1 MAAHRLG
8 TERMIYAMSPLNLP
22 ALQVASG
29 DTVVVE
35 TADCFENQ
43 VQSETQPF
51 VAIDWEHVNPATG
64 PIYVQDAAPGDLLAI
79 SIERIETADHGVM
92 TTGPEMGVFGDE
104 LAESTIR
111 IVPIVDRTVK
121 LLDHAYPCRPMIGVI
136 GTAPRESAVPNG
148 TPGEHGGNMDCKLIG
163 QGATLVLPVE
173 VPGALLALGDLHA
186 VMGDGEVCSTGV
198 EMAGEVTLRLRVLKG
213 RDLPAPFLVDSE
225 QAATIASR
233 PTLDEAANAAA
244 KSMAH
249 WLQRQTPL
257 SVAEIAILLSAK
269 GDLRICQVVDPL
281 KTARMEIHRSVLEDL
296 GIRLEDLARV

>member
-198 EMAGEVTLRLRVLKG
+198 EMAGEVTLRLRVLKRG
-213 RDLPAPFLVDSE
+213 VTCPHPSSW
-225 QAATIASR
+225 TASR
-233 PTLDEAANAAA
+233 PPPSRHGPRWTRQPTR
-244 KSMAH
+244 
-249 WLQRQTPL
+249 QRSRWPIGC
-257 SVAEIAILLSAK
+257 SGRRRSAS
-269 GDLRICQVVDPL
+269 R
-281 KTARMEIHRSVLEDL
+281 RSPSC
-296 GIRLEDLARV
+296 